1 MALEAVRSGSHFYGT
16 SLNSVVSA
24 YDRLADR
31 ISWSLGYPMINL
43 EIHKNQLYENI
54 TIAVEFFTKFAGYS
68 TEYLV
73 FNSTLYEKGK
83 GIRLDKLFSITP
95 DLSATYTSV
104 KLNVDASNPRSVTT
118 TLTAG
123 SGAQPI
129 YEIDVSDTVLDP
141 TEFVIQLRD
150 PDTKHSSVRKV
161 LMTVQHVSG
170 DPGETTGSFAEY
182 NVVHTSEEDLGTF
195 SFELSGAHE
204 EIVRL
209 MITPNSNM
217 VPYSTAADNFINATA
232 IASDQLEVVTTTT
245 LSGLAFGAF
254 DSIVNDY
261 RKVVDVFNFEEG
273 STTGV
278 NTLFTIEQ
286 TLAQQTYFSYSM
298 GNYGFD
304 LVSWYTVKE
313 FLDTR
318 EKLLSQRRAFEFN
331 PHNQYLRMYPEP
343 KAETFYGIIGCYL
356 EKRVEDMIYE
366 QWIYQYA
373 LALSKISIGRV
384 RGKYSGMNLFGG
396 GTLDADLLNEGREE
410 KKDLEQLLLD
420 GTPGFGDADP
430 PMFFIG

>member
-1 MALEAVRSGSHFYGT
+1 MALEAVRAGSHFYGT
-16 SLNSVVSA
+16 TLNSKVSA

-54 TIAVEFFTKFAGYS
+54 TIAVEFFTKYAGYS
-68 TEYLV
+68 TEYLI
-73 FNSTLYEKGK
+73 FDSQLYEKGK

-118 TLTAG
+118 SLTAG
-123 SGAQPI
+123 SGAQEI
-129 YEIDVSDTVLDP
+129 YNINVADSVLDP
-141 TEFVIQLRD
+141 TEFVIQMRN
-150 PDTKHSSVRKV
+150 PVTKHSSVRKV
-161 LMTVQHVSG
+161 LLTVQHVSG
-170 DPGETTGSFAEY
+170 APGSTTGSFAEY
-182 NVVHTSEEDLGTF
+182 NVVHTSSEDLGTF
-195 SFELSGAHE
+195 TFETSGADE
-204 EIVRL
+204 QIVRL
-209 MITPNSNM
+209 MMEPNVNMTPWTVDGSY
-217 VPYSTAADNFINATA
+217 VDATA
-232 IASDQLEVVTTTT
+232 IASDQLDVVTTTT

-261 RKVVDVFNFEEG
+261 RKVVDVYNFEEG
-273 STTGV
+273 STSGV

-304 LVSWYTVKE
+304 LISWYTVKE

-331 PHNQYLRMYPEP
+331 PHTQYLRMYPEP
-343 KAETFYGIIGCYL
+343 RNERFYGIFGCYL
-356 EKRVEDMIYE
+356 EKRVEDMIHE

-384 RGKYSGMNLFGG
+384 RGKYSGMSLFGG
-396 GTLDADLLNEGREE
+396 GSLDTDLLSEGREE
-410 KKDLEQLLLD
+410 KKDLEDLMQN
-420 GTPGFGDADP
+420 GTPGFGDSEP
-430 PMFFIG
+430 PMFFVG